1 MQPSKHHMVKK
12 IAVLA
17 IALIFTL
24 TILSSRTIAQ
34 SSGALE
40 SRLSRLESDNFQ
52 MRSQISN
59 LESQIAALKGQIPSQ
74 FPTSNRPAT
83 PVSPR
88 INRQITSSDPMF
100 DRLATLVI
108 ELKQRVQA
116 LEAQVA
122 QLKR

>member
-1 MQPSKHHMVKK
+1 MQLIKYHMFKK
-12 IAVLA
+12 IAALA
-17 IALIFTL
+17 IALIFAL

-34 SSGALE
+34 SSAALE
-40 SRLSRLESDNFQ
+40 SRVSRLESDNFQ

-59 LESQIAALKGQIPSQ
+59 LESQIAALRGQSPSQ
-74 FPTSNRPAT
+74 FPTPNRT
-83 PVSPR
+83 PPPVPPR
-88 INRQITSSDPMF
+88 TNRQITSSDPMF

-108 ELKQRVQA
+108 ELRERIKV

>member
-1 MQPSKHHMVKK
+1 MVKK

-17 IALIFTL
+17 IALIFAF
-24 TILSSRTIAQ
+24 TILSSRTVAQ
-34 SSGALE
+34 SSAALE
-40 SRLSRLESDNFQ
+40 SRISRVESDNFQ
-52 MRSQISN
+52 LRSQIAN
-59 LESQIAALKGQIPSQ
+59 LESQVATLKGQSASQTPIPI
-74 FPTSNRPAT
+74 RPQAP

-88 INRQITSSDPMF
+88 TNRQITSSDPMF